1 MQKLVTVTSF
11 SGSFLPML
19 SDSLALRP
27 SRRLESLEAVRRL
40 LSAWRLARFRV
51 HGLIGGAIEARFTGS
66 LIRGAL
72 GAALHRRV
80 CIRQGSPCRGCPH
93 FDRCLYPL
101 HFERAE
107 EGSFLSNRG
116 GLPHP
121 FALSPPEQLSAGPLT
136 FDLKLFFPPAE
147 QLPQILAAIVEAGRA
162 GLGRERIP
170 FAVTRI
176 DSLGA
181 SGHREEAVFEE
192 GGDLAPERTRFISG
206 QSFFDPPPDGGSCDL
221 RLQLLT
227 PLRMKEG
234 GRLRPGFPF
243 ERLVRAAL
251 RRLTALGS
259 LCRQEWPQRWPD
271 LLEAARRV
279 ETVSERLRWLD
290 WSRYS
295 IRQGMGMRLGGSV
308 GEVIYRRAPA
318 GFLPLLRA
326 AAFAQ
331 LGKNVTFGLGC
342 VHVEESVPS

>member
-1 MQKLVTVTSF
+1 
-11 SGSFLPML
+11 ML
-19 SDSLALRP
+19 SELSALRP
-27 SRRLESLEAVRRL
+27 SSLLESLEAVRRL

-51 HGLIGGAIEARFTGS
+51 HGLAGGAIEARFTGS
-66 LIRGAL
+66 LIRGAF
-72 GAALHRRV
+72 GSALHRRV
-80 CIRQGSPCRGCPH
+80 CIRKGSPCRGCPH

-101 HFERAE
+101 HFERPE
-107 EGSFLSNRG
+107 EGSFPANRG

-121 FALSPPEQLSAGPLT
+121 FALSPPERLAAGPVT

-147 QLPQILAAIVEAGRA
+147 QLPHLLAAIVDAGRA

-181 SGHREEAVFEE
+181 FGLKAEAVFEE
-192 GGDLAPERTRFISG
+192 GGDLAPERTQFISG
-206 QSFFDPPPDGGSCDL
+206 ASFFETPPAGDPLDL
-221 RLQLLT
+221 RVRLLT

-234 GRLRPGFPF
+234 GRLRQGFPF

-251 RRLTALGS
+251 RRLTALGA

-271 LLEAARRV
+271 LLEAARGV
-279 ETVSERLRWLD
+279 ETASELLRWLD

-295 IRQGMGMRLGGSV
+295 LRQGMGMRLGGAV
-308 GEVIYRRAPA
+308 GEVLYRRAPA
-318 GFLPLLRA
+318 AILPLLRA

-342 VHVEESVPS
+342 IHVEEAAPS